1 MLGSARAASS
11 SFWNG
16 RSVGL
21 CHEQWH
27 NHRILT
33 GIVARIVKISGTG
46 SHSALCCQHSAC
58 QLLCQPTFF
67 FFLLLFFF
75 FESCTPRPGDRAIG
89 PGKRLRR
96 RARREPRAPVR
107 DPQLRISTR
116 GGKDTGS
123 PQVYFLAQSL
133 KSIPCA
139 RGSWVDQ
146 SSVLVCRRIQAFYAS
161 LPDSRPPPVSFS
173 PPHAPPISAPLVPI
187 LILAMPQS
195 LPRWLRNVSGRNQV
209 RGEHSRR
216 EALRPWNPSWRSS
229 REEPDSSCTRRAASR
244 REPRP
249 KSTASPLRR
258 ASS

>member
-1 MLGSARAASS
+1 MYQNVSTVAPFAGLPSTGARPAITSWYSPSVYSMCPFRTAPMLGSARAASS

-139 RGSWVDQ
+139 SGSRVDQ
-146 SSVLVCRRIQAFYAS
+146 DRQRFV
-161 LPDSRPPPVSFS
+161 
-173 PPHAPPISAPLVPI
+173 
-187 LILAMPQS
+187 
-195 LPRWLRNVSGRNQV
+195 
-209 RGEHSRR
+209 
-216 EALRPWNPSWRSS
+216 
-229 REEPDSSCTRRAASR
+229 
-244 REPRP
+244 
-249 KSTASPLRR
+249 
-258 ASS
+258 